1 MVAGWPWG
9 GSALN
14 FHIIRFADVLLW
26 KAEALIELGRQ
37 DEAVAPINRVRERA
51 KNSQYVLNWN
61 NTSATDYAANY
72 KIELYQ
78 PGVNVTWTQEFARQ
92 ALRFERKLEL
102 ALEGER
108 FFDLV
113 RWGVADQV
121 LNNEYF
127 AKEKTLRT
135 YLQNAQFVK
144 GRDEYFPIPQAQINF
159 SGGLYQQNPGY

>member
-1 MVAGWPWG
+1 MVKGWPWG

-14 FHIIRFADVLLW
+14 HTIIRYADVLLW
-26 KAEALIELGRQ
+26 KAEALIELNRQ
-37 DEAVAPINRVRERA
+37 NEAVALINQIRSRA
-51 KNSQYVLNWN
+51 KNSKYVLAWN

-72 KIELYQ
+72 KIETYQ
-78 PGVNVTWTQEFARQ
+78 PGVNVIWTQDFARK

-102 ALEGER
+102 ALEGDR

-121 LNNEYF
+121 LNQEF
-127 AKEKTLRT
+127 FPKEKQLRT
-135 YLQNAQFVK
+135 YYTNARFVK

-159 SGGLYQQNPGY
+159 SGDIYKQNPGY